1 MEQNIEWHTRCRER
15 ERQRK
20 IGLCEYFEKTNAGLR
35 EEIKKV
41 KHENRKLRGQIRKEN
56 NALSKSFGK
65 WPGDETDEELWK
77 ASDKV

>member
-1 MEQNIEWHTRCRER
+1 MEKNIDWHRRSLDSSL
-15 ERQRK
+15 QRK
-20 IGLCEYFEKTNAGLR
+20 IGLCEYLEKTNAELR
-35 EEIKKV
+35 KEIKKV
-41 KHENRKLRGQIRKEN
+41 KHENRKLRSLMKKD